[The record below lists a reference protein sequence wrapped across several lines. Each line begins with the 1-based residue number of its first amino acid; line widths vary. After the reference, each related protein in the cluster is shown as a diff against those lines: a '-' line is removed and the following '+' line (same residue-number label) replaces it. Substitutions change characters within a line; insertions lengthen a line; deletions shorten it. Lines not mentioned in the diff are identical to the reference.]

1 MYLQLSTA
9 VIGPGLVLKKNALAY
24 GFWGLESIMTKF
36 TLRTGSNIRYKD
48 LYSVILGEHIELNI
62 LFNYEER
69 LKLKGDCEAIPSLT
83 RL

>member
-1 MYLQLSTA
+1 
-9 VIGPGLVLKKNALAY
+9 
-24 GFWGLESIMTKF
+24 MTKF